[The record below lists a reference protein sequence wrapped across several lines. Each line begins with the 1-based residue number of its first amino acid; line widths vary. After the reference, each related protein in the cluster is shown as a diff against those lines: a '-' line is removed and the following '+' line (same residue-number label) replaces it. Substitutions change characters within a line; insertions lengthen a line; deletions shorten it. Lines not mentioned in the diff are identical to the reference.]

1 MITMR
6 GSSGEISL
14 SATGWI
20 RGHVVSRRRII
31 AVQRGVWSRHHTGGG
46 HTASNHAAVSAA
58 VPSTTPRAILA
69 FATVMDTGA
78 LQERLQQA
86 LGTEFTV
93 GPLLGQGGFAAV
105 FRVRDLALGRDVAVK
120 VLDLDLAP
128 AATLAERFVREAR
141 TIAQLE
147 HPHIV
152 PIYKVGRHEEVLY
165 IIMRCVDGPSLRQLL
180 GTHRRLSVSDA
191 ARIARQVADALAYA
205 HSEGIVHR
213 DIKPDNILIDHK
225 TGVVLVTDF
234 GIAKAA
240 QAAKAGTGPLTTE
253 GMVIGTP
260 QYMSPEQAAG
270 DPVDGRSDIY
280 SLGVVLYQMIAGEP
294 PFDGES
300 SASVLAK
307 QLTVAPPPLRRTRG
321 DVPPDLAG
329 IVERTLEK
337 DPARRF
343 QSAADLSRALVGA
356 LPTAAR
362 DQVKAPRRFLT
373 VARKALVGVGAAGC
387 LLAVAFAAGVFV
399 MGWAASG
406 RSPRLV
412 ATAPLS
418 ELLTQDLRRRGALAP
433 DDTALLA
440 FQPDQPRDS
449 ALLVIGRRQVVVIG
463 ARGTRRYGRQAVLGY
478 DNNLR
483 WGGGP
488 HFVVMLRVQGRT
500 AVRRDTVYRALPVRA
515 FWELSKR
522 IDRALAAPPPAPA
535 RVTPPRTRTGTR
547 APARPRSTR
556 RRPR

>member
-1 MITMR
+1 
-6 GSSGEISL
+6 
-14 SATGWI
+14 
-20 RGHVVSRRRII
+20 
-31 AVQRGVWSRHHTGGG
+31 
-46 HTASNHAAVSAA
+46 
-58 VPSTTPRAILA
+58 
-69 FATVMDTGA
+69 
-78 LQERLQQA
+78 
-86 LGTEFTV
+86 
-93 GPLLGQGGFAAV
+93 
-105 FRVRDLALGRDVAVK
+105 
-120 VLDLDLAP
+120 
-128 AATLAERFVREAR
+128 
-141 TIAQLE
+141 
-147 HPHIV
+147 
-152 PIYKVGRHEEVLY
+152 
-165 IIMRCVDGPSLRQLL
+165 MRCIDGPSLPPLL
-180 GTHRRLSVSDA
+180 ETQKKLSVGDA

-240 QAAKAGTGPLTTE
+240 ARAAKPSGPLTTE

-280 SLGVVLYQMIAGEP
+280 ALGVVLYQMLVGEP

-387 LLAVAFAAGVFV
+387 LLAVAFAAGVLV

-449 ALLVIGRRQVVVIG
+449 ALLVIGRRQVVVVG
-463 ARGTRRYGRQAVLGY
+463 GRGTRRYGRVAVLGY

-483 WGGGP
+483 WGGGL
-488 HFVVMLRVQGRT
+488 HFVVMLRVHFLFNDT
-500 AVRRDTVYRALPVRA
+500 AAT
-515 FWELSKR
+515 
-522 IDRALAAPPPAPA
+522 
-535 RVTPPRTRTGTR
+535 
-547 APARPRSTR
+547 
-556 RRPR
+556 

>member
-1 MITMR
+1 MD
-6 GSSGEISL
+6 
-14 SATGWI
+14 
-20 RGHVVSRRRII
+20 I
-31 AVQRGVWSRHHTGGG
+31 AVLHQ
-46 HTASNHAAVSAA
+46 
-58 VPSTTPRAILA
+58 
-69 FATVMDTGA
+69 
-78 LQERLQQA
+78 RLQSA
-86 LGTEFTV
+86 VGDEFTV
-93 GPLLGQGGFAAV
+93 GPLLGEGGFAAV
-105 FRVRDLALGRDVAVK
+105 FRCREASLGRDVAIK
-120 VLDLDLAP
+120 VLDLDRSP
-128 AATLAERFVREAR
+128 DPNLAERFMREAQL
-141 TIAQLE
+141 IAQLE
-147 HPHIV
+147 HPSIV
-152 PIYKVGRHEEVLY
+152 PIHKVGRRKDVLY
-165 IIMRCVDGPSLRQLL
+165 IVMRCVDGPSLRQLL
-180 GTHRRLSVSDA
+180 TEHKRLSVGDA

-280 SLGVVLYQMIAGEP
+280 SLGVVLYQMIAGQP

-300 SASVLAK
+300 SASFLAK
-307 QLTVAPPPLRRTRG
+307 QLTVPPPTLRRTRG
-321 DVPPDLAG
+321 DVPPELAG
-329 IVERTLEK
+329 IVARTLEK

-362 DQVKAPRRFLT
+362 DQVKAPRRFLD
-373 VARKALVGVGAAGC
+373 VARRALVGVGAAGC
-387 LLAVAFAAGVFV
+387 LLAVAFAAGVIV
-399 MGWAASG
+399 MGWAVSG

-412 ATAPLS
+412 AAAPVS
-418 ELLTQDLRRRGALAP
+418 EVLTQELRRRGALAP

-535 RVTPPRTRTGTR
+535 RVTAPRTRTGTR
-547 APARPRSTR
+547 APAPPRPRSTR